1 MCYGASQPTGA
12 YGKCPT
18 GMVCDASSSSV
29 CVQETSGQT
38 VTCDVDDDLVSTTTT
53 TTTEASTTPNSTE
66 ASTTPNS
73 TVSTTPT
80 PSSNATE
87 ICQEKAKSGL
97 YETSPRDAYC
107 KRYG

>member
-38 VTCDVDDDLVSTTTT
+38 VTCDVDDDLVSPTT
-53 TTTEASTTPNSTE
+53 STTTE

-107 KRYG
+107 KR